1 MVWSRALLPVLII
14 IAMSEPLQ
22 TSLFSFTCSG
32 QKLFAKVD
40 TDGDIHCL
48 VGTSLIQGTPSLEFI
63 NEPDWPVPYCTWP
76 ANFDAN
82 TSQSW
87 TVSQTMHSWEGWSES
102 FCLLGPYGTTVARC
116 LMGGNCLNFTI
127 VGRFYMPWSPGLH
140 VVGTD
145 DVMEGEEVA
154 FVWSAPLKSEA
165 WSYRLEY
172 VGGQAT
178 VSSQWHVELDGGE
191 TYEYTAS
198 LAFYLAGLYIV
209 TLSLPGGPTVTDS
222 CEVRV
227 QTRLLRL
234 ITLSSGSSKPA
245 SLCPMKTPLIASFIS
260 TPFPLGLDHFLRL
273 NGPDWHD
280 SLGPSSIP
288 GQFCNSLA
296 GVDWNSGADARVLSL
311 HDGALPHAGSL
322 SLGTSD
328 FTLRNGIST
337 AGDFYDVTGARLL
350 GLGKTAT
357 YTCGV
362 HALDLAGGSY
372 EDIAQGQRWGTIPVG
387 GVDALRLVLLLPNG
401 LVYVLEAK
409 ISPPSSCFSFSL
421 WVMIDTAGQLYS
433 RLGAPRL
440 NDLLLWGP
448 MQVLPWFDRNPR
460 APIVWFT
467 PVLAPWLQC
476 AYTFHVSFS
485 GEEEPLSASK
495 WMLDNEVYVTNKGAP
510 AEHFASKYFPGQLF
524 PFPLHKANGFVHFCT
539 FPKFLGFWVKLHLSV
554 DELLF
559 NDVASTLV
567 RLRPVSHCGLP
578 GVAVERPQASNG
590 IPTWPRS
597 VNVDLRATVGVV
609 CTAIVQVGHSWEV
622 RRVERGADG
631 SIMLTTVA
639 LPLSIQTNST
649 ILSIPRH
656 TLPYGTYNAIFSVRV
671 SLDRGALGQGFM
683 ENSDSIDLK
692 IDRSEL
698 VASIAGGSFRTAQ
711 WAQPLQLDGSASHD
725 PDEASPHH
733 QLSFAWLCSCK
744 ISELNAMAAAAIDA
758 SAGIA
763 SNPCRVASSPAPL
776 PWVYSISPT
785 LDIAA
790 RLLMADA
797 VYHFLLVVRK
807 EGRAEVASA
816 RQAVRLTSAS
826 TVPVVELVCILNCGP
841 AVNPSERLVLS
852 GRCNDCNETPER
864 RLGYEWSL
872 MWVAASASGDTTTAT
887 ATEVLLD
894 WDKHSL
900 TGCHRSFLS
909 LNPHA
914 FADYVSLP
922 GQLLLQL
929 NTTSADAGRSS
940 IHRWAFVVNPIPSGG
955 SCKVRPTEGT
965 ALVTWFQVACKDFQ
979 NHHQPLRYKV
989 FSCLGIPLTSV
1000 CDGTIIYSGY
1010 NPWSPQFL
1018 LPGGTQVL
1026 CIEVWNAVDA
1036 YTTLFLNVSVSKQPD
1051 TSITILDLQSMVLGN
1066 DSKLVMMLKGGDTSA
1081 AAYLIYLVASELNN
1095 VASNMDDAQQT
1106 ALHTRL
1112 LGGLENVPLNNRDDI
1127 LLVSAALQKATMG
1140 IGNLGAGQS
1149 LELLTKTVTRLSKV
1163 NNAIHSLLSGFDE
1176 LEAIGIER
1184 VGTAVLGAL
1193 TSVLDASSSISE
1205 AAPQNQSA
1213 MLLNVGVPAIA
1224 MMAELGATVLVRKVN
1239 GEAST
1244 VLEAHGLRLSVR
1256 KAEMWDMESG
1266 DQANVDCTACLMHS
1280 PVSNT
1285 TTPWLGPNAVVSTM
1299 LLEFE
1304 TSPLPSFGPD
1314 TNFGSSVIAF
1324 AVTAVDTDL
1333 KTVELHT
1340 KSVDLVVRRRQ
1351 VGDKALPVHF
1361 YPDENART
1369 GSSAEFVFNVN
1380 MMSVGRGTL
1389 TFLKFSIRD
1398 SGLSISLMVNINAVA
1413 SRDVHAILDDIPFP
1427 KCEGSAMAAECS
1439 RDSLLPSKP
1448 WLLSHRT
1455 ANPHLIK
1462 LPTWILQNASGSDS
1476 MGKAVA
1482 TSYRIF
1488 VRLEPT
1494 QQVENPGNL
1503 GVNVT
1508 LFQASCLDYQ
1518 SDARVW
1524 DELACKLGPLTTGDK
1539 LHCQCGPSHGG
1550 FARIALGLMLRTMA
1564 TRLFIIPEVIDLRK
1578 ILVLIR
1584 SVAHNFITVLTMS
1597 AVLVFFGFTFCWVR
1611 RKQRCEDQ
1619 RHLADSSG
1627 VRSIFVTLDDK
1638 EESDSFFYILTVFT
1652 GSRPT
1657 SGTTSDVYLMLVG
1670 SNGCSK
1676 THHVSA
1682 HGRSLMK
1689 TASVDVL
1696 LFTAKQD
1703 LGELCYLRAWVIH
1716 QGNSPSWYLSRVK
1729 VECPLS
1735 GRCWFFLCRRWL
1747 SGSDL
1752 DHIFPVSDLGD
1763 SASFWTVLSIQFA
1776 VKMCEDHLWLSVFHP
1791 TPIGKSFTR
1800 TKRLGCCVCLQLFD
1814 MLTSIMLF
1822 RLSQQALQNAHSL
1835 VVRLLQSLT
1844 IVVESALIGIPLQL
1858 IVVKAFHNGDVE
1870 AAAAATAYS
1879 CTTFYLPLQPQH
1891 SIRLIRQQPELSS
1904 SSRAQKW
1911 KERLQHGCFPESI
1924 QNYYIAPQTSSGIL
1938 SHHLRNARGTSQLSL
1953 PNGPRLNGCVLPEA
1967 YFDKILGGIEVFEE
1981 STIPRGI
1988 NFHVHQTSTTD
1999 ATLNVV
2005 DTSSHAASNNAAI
2018 IVNSNVDQFEVD
2030 KEADNNNDK
2039 ASDEKEDDDTESDNY
2054 STKEVEFYRP
2064 LSPKCRAVL
2073 SCLRAFLGWV
2083 VVSTVSFISIFF
2095 IILYGFQYG
2104 QVISL
2109 RWLFSTVYS
2118 ILQSVALVQPARV
2131 LLFTAIHA
2139 YRRRTCGDLN
2149 WGPTTTTS
2157 DCKIAQRIF
2166 DNGQQW

>member
-1 MVWSRALLPVLII
+1 MDPTGMTPWAHRA
-14 IAMSEPLQ
+14 S
-22 TSLFSFTCSG
+22 
-32 QKLFAKVD
+32 
-40 TDGDIHCL
+40 
-48 VGTSLIQGTPSLEFI
+48 
-63 NEPDWPVPYCTWP
+63 P
-76 ANFDAN
+76 ASSA
-82 TSQSW
+82 
-87 TVSQTMHSWEGWSES
+87 TV
-102 FCLLGPYGTTVARC
+102 LLGWTGTAAQT
-116 LMGGNCLNFTI
+116 
-127 VGRFYMPWSPGLH
+127 P
-140 VVGTD
+140 
-145 DVMEGEEVA
+145 
-154 FVWSAPLKSEA
+154 VW
-165 WSYRLEY
+165 
-172 VGGQAT
+172 
-178 VSSQWHVELDGGE
+178 
-191 TYEYTAS
+191 
-198 LAFYLAGLYIV
+198 
-209 TLSLPGGPTVTDS
+209 
-222 CEVRV
+222 
-227 QTRLLRL
+227 
-234 ITLSSGSSKPA
+234 
-245 SLCPMKTPLIASFIS
+245 
-260 TPFPLGLDHFLRL
+260 
-273 NGPDWHD
+273 
-280 SLGPSSIP
+280 
-288 GQFCNSLA
+288 
-296 GVDWNSGADARVLSL
+296 LSL

-337 AGDFYDVTGARLL
+337 AGDFYDVAGARLL

-495 WMLDNEVYVTNKGAP
+495 WMLDDEVYVSNKGAP
-510 AEHFASKYFPGQLF
+510 AEHLASKYFPGQLF

-597 VNVDLRATVGVV
+597 VNVDLRAT
-609 CTAIVQVGHSWEV
+609 
-622 RRVERGADG
+622 
-631 SIMLTTVA
+631 
-639 LPLSIQTNST
+639 
-649 ILSIPRH
+649 
-656 TLPYGTYNAIFSVRV
+656 
-671 SLDRGALGQGFM
+671 
-683 ENSDSIDLK
+683 

-758 SAGIA
+758 SAGVA

-776 PWVYSISPT
+776 PWVYSTSPT

-872 MWVAASASGDTTTAT
+872 MWVAASASGDDTTAT
-887 ATEVLLD
+887 ATEVLFD

-989 FSCLGIPLTSV
+989 FSCMGIPLTSV

-1106 ALHTRL
+1106 ALHARL

-1140 IGNLGAGQS
+1140 IGNLAAGQS

-1163 NNAIHSLLSGFDE
+1163 NNAIHSLLSGFNE

-1193 TSVLDASSSISE
+1193 TSVLDASSSTSE

-1213 MLLNVGVPAIA
+1213 MLMNVGVPAIA

-1427 KCEGSAMAAECS
+1427 KCQGSAMAAECS

-1584 SVAHNFITVLTMS
+1584 SVAHNFIIVLTMS

-1627 VRSIFVTLDDK
+1627 IRSIFVNLDDK

-1729 VECPLS
+1729 VEYPLS

-1835 VVRLLQSLT
+1835 VFRLLQSLT

-1870 AAAAATAYS
+1870 AAAAATACS
-1879 CTTFYLPLQPQH
+1879 CTTFCLPLQPQH

-1911 KERLQHGCFPESI
+1911 KERLRHGCFSESK

-1953 PNGPRLNGCVLPEA
+1953 PNGPRLKGCVLPEA

-2030 KEADNNNDK
+2030 KEADNNNDN
-2039 ASDEKEDDDTESDNY
+2039 ASDEKADDDIEYDNY

-2109 RWLFSTVYS
+2109 RWLFATIYS

-2166 DNGQQW
+2166 DNGQ